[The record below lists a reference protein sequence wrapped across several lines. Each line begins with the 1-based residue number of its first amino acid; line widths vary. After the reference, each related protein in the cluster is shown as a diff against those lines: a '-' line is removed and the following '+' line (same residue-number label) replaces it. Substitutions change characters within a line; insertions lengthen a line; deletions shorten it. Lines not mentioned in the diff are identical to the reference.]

1 MAFSFNQL
9 DNIGM
14 KTISPS
20 YFRNGVPVGMWVT
33 ELTSSITRRLFAVVM
48 FAVVMFLL
56 GIISAPIAAQAQ
68 QPNDASPVVLPGHRY
83 DLPATLITAA
93 QIEAHKKNMMG
104 AKLTDVPMNMVKSG
118 GGRDD
123 HQVGISIV
131 NRYKGQKN
139 PNYAV
144 HDDVAEAYYVLEGKG
159 HMKLGGKITD
169 WKRRPVSQ
177 GNGQGSAGTTAVG
190 AQDVTIAKGDV
201 LIIPAGTPH
210 KWENADEFT
219 SYVVVRID
227 PDGVAPLLALGT
239 AKFVQE

>member
-1 MAFSFNQL
+1 MAFPFRQL

-14 KTISPS
+14 PTISPFHS
-20 YFRNGVPVGMWVT
+20 RNGVPVRMWVT
-33 ELTSSITRRLFAVVM
+33 EFTCSMTWRLFAVI
-48 FAVVMFLL
+48 MFLL
-56 GIISAPIAAQAQ
+56 GISAPMAAQT
-68 QPNDASPVVLPGHRY
+68 QPNDPSPVVLPGHRY

-93 QIEAHKKNMMG
+93 QIEAHKKNMIG
-104 AKLTDVPMNMVKSG
+104 PRLTDVPMNMVQSG
-118 GGRDD
+118 GGRDG

-144 HDDVAEAYYVLEGKG
+144 HDDVAEVYYVLEGKG
-159 HMKLGGKITD
+159 HMKLGGRITD

-177 GNGQGSAGTTAVG
+177 GNGKGSAGTTAVG

-210 KWENADEFT
+210 KWEGADEFT

-227 PDGVAPLLALGT
+227 PDGVAPLMALGT
-239 AKFVQE
+239 AKFVPE